1 MRKCIL
7 KNYPKTVVLLLLLF
21 VLFFLQTKCKDIN
34 DRTVNV
40 LKNRDFL
47 NFDFQHSQNF
57 NIYELLYGER
67 LLTFMYFVMFESP
80 IYD

>member
-1 MRKCIL
+1 MHFKKIS
-7 KNYPKTVVLLLLLF
+7 KDSGIVV
-21 VLFFLQTKCKDIN
+21 VVCSIFFQTKCKDIN

-40 LKNRDFL
+40 LKNRDFF

>member
-1 MRKCIL
+1 ML
-7 KNYPKTVVLLLLLF
+7 VLLLLLF
-21 VLFFLQTKCKDIN
+21 VLFFFQTKCKDIN
-34 DRTVNV
+34 VRTVNV
-40 LKNRDFL
+40 LKNRDFF